1 MDRPGF
7 VSLVGAGPGRPD
19 LITVRGLRALG
30 AAQVV
35 LYDPVLEAGFRDL
48 FPPQAQ
54 TAPVGRRNGADAVA
68 AQRLMI
74 EHAAQGRRVVY
85 LMEGDPLVFGPGGE
99 VAEAL
104 EAAGVRFEI
113 IPGISALQTG
123 ATAAGI
129 PLLYPGVSRRLT
141 ILEESH
147 LSGEEGPW
155 YALAAEGG
163 TLAVRLG
170 ARRLGAFASNLLWHG
185 APPLTPVAL
194 VEDALGPDQVTTLST
209 LGVAAGGALR
219 STTTA
224 GTGLLLVGAAL
235 GYRTHPELPEAQP
248 GDLPGPRGEWRSD
261 QDRDERRTG

>member
-1 MDRPGF
+1 VDRPGF

-19 LITVRGLRALG
+19 LITVRGLRALE

-48 FPPQAQ
+48 FPLHAQA
-54 TAPVGRRNGADAVA
+54 APVSRRNGGDAVA

-104 EAAGVRFEI
+104 EAAGIPFEI

-123 ATAAGI
+123 AAAAGI
-129 PLLYPGVSRRLT
+129 PLLYPGLSRRLT
-141 ILEESH
+141 ILEEGH
-147 LSGEEGPW
+147 LSGEDGPW
-155 YALAAEGG
+155 CALAAEGG

-170 ARRLGAFASNLLWHG
+170 ARRLGAFASTLLWHG

-194 VEDALGPDQVTTLST
+194 VEDALGPEQVTTLST

-219 STTTA
+219 STTA

-235 GYRTHPELPEAQP
+235 GHRTHPELPEAQP
-248 GDLPGPRGEWRSD
+248 GDAPVPRGEWRSD
-261 QDRDERRTG
+261 QDLGERRTG

>member
-1 MDRPGF
+1 VDIPGF

-19 LITVRGLRALG
+19 LITVRGLRALE

-35 LYDPVLEAGFRDL
+35 LYDPALEAGFRDL

-54 TAPVGRRNGADAVA
+54 TVPVSGRHGADAAA

-74 EHAAQGRRVVY
+74 EHAAQGRRVVR

-99 VAEAL
+99 MAEAL
-104 EAAGVRFEI
+104 EAAGVPFEI

-123 ATAAGI
+123 AAASGI
-129 PLLYPGVSRRLT
+129 PLFYPGLSRRLT
-141 ILEESH
+141 ILEEGH
-147 LSGEEGPW
+147 MSGEDGPW

-170 ARRLGAFASNLLWHG
+170 ARRLGPFASNLLWHG

-194 VEDALGPDQVTTLST
+194 VEDALGPEQVTTLST

-219 STTTA
+219 STTA

-235 GYRTHPELPEAQP
+235 RHRTHPELPEARP
-248 GDLPGPRGEWRSD
+248 GVLPGPGGEWQSDQGRGE
-261 QDRDERRTG
+261 RRIG